1 MELVPSERPV
11 ALRSVGRYARG
22 MGSITAIAALCLAVA
37 ACGYGDAPPKVVS
50 AKSTATASASLGTSV
65 AKVAAA
71 GDIACST
78 AESKPGCRAADT
90 AALIGRLAP
99 KLVLALGDLVYE
111 SGSTAEFTGGYE
123 PTWGAFKAKTFP
135 VPGNHEY
142 NTAGAAGYK
151 AWWGP
156 IATPTGTT
164 WHSKRLGNWL
174 VIGLDSNCGSVGG
187 CEPSSP
193 QGKWLAA
200 QLKTAPKCV
209 VAIWHHPRRSSGPH
223 GDNAFVQ
230 PLWKMLADAKAELVL
245 VGHDHSYERFSPLN
259 SSANP
264 ASVGTREFVVGTGGK
279 QPYPLGPAK
288 PGSQASV
295 QGVPGVLSLDLRS
308 RGYSWRFVGTDD
320 KTRDSGSAA
329 CR

>member
-1 MELVPSERPV
+1 MVPI
-11 ALRSVGRYARG
+11 G
-22 MGSITAIAALCLAVA
+22 AALSLCFAVG

-50 AKSTATASASLGTSV
+50 AKPAATASASLGSTV

-90 AALIGRLAP
+90 AALVGRLNP
-99 KLVLALGDLVYE
+99 KLVLALGDLVYNN
-111 SGSTAEFTGGYE
+111 GTLAEFTGGYQ
-123 PTWGAFKAKTFP
+123 PTWGAFKSKTFP

-151 AWWGP
+151 AWWGSL
-156 IATPTGTT
+156 ATPTGTT

-187 CEPSSP
+187 CDGSSA
-193 QGKWLAA
+193 QGRWLAA
-200 QLKTAPKCV
+200 QLKAAPKCV
-209 VAIWHHPRRSSGPH
+209 VATWHHPRRSSGPH
-223 GDNAFVQ
+223 GDNASVQ
-230 PLWKMLADAKAELVL
+230 PLWKMLADAKTELVL

-259 SSANP
+259 SAANP
-264 ASVGTREFVVGTGGK
+264 ARVGTRQFVVGTGGK
-279 QPYPLGPAK
+279 QPYPLGSPK
-288 PGSQASV
+288 PGSEASV
-295 QGVPGVLSLDLRS
+295 QGMAGVLSLDLRS
-308 RGYSWRFVGTDD
+308 RGYSWRFVTTDD